1 MKNNVFD
8 GSEVHG
14 KAQAGPKKPQI
25 SFNMAQDP
33 ANIGQDGRR
42 PTKRERKMAED
53 TEDELE
59 DAAQDCQAAI

>member
-1 MKNNVFD
+1 MKNNVFE
-8 GSEVHG
+8 GSEAHG

-25 SFNMAQDP
+25 RLNVAEDP

-59 DAAQDCQAAI
+59 DAAQDRQAAI